1 MVFDISTPER
11 GIMGHVRLGKL
22 PTSQKWKEIIA
33 LLGDDGT
40 SAQALA
46 EAVANAAIAGLEK
59 AANDKTLV
67 AVYQMLVDIPQ
78 AAKEKDFQAALKKIG
93 IDVPQNPTLDNIAEG
108 MAKTIDAISAKNG
121 LRTDLGTMAK
131 QSAISTFLEM
141 SDNASQTLWGSN
153 TDDMQSGIASFT
165 DTARFGELS
174 QRFHADLS
182 HRILNYHL
190 DREMPRH
197 VSVTGRFPTI
207 ADMNVFQAG
216 LRKHCMESSMIMR
229 PFARDWLGKQ
239 YSSQAK
245 DGSRPKMDA
254 KKSAGFIYVSMN
266 KIAKEQR
273 QRGKDA

>member
-1 MVFDISTPER
+1 
-11 GIMGHVRLGKL
+11 MGHVRLGKL

-46 EAVANAAIAGLEK
+46 EAVANASIKDLEK
-59 AANDKTLV
+59 AASNKTLV
-67 AVYQMLVDIPQ
+67 AIYEMLVNIPQ

-93 IDVPQNPTLDNIAEG
+93 IDVPKNPTLDHIAIG
-108 MAKTIDAISAKNG
+108 MAKAIDAVATQNHQHP
-121 LRTDLGTMAK
+121 DLGRMAK
-131 QSAISTFLEM
+131 ESAISTFLDM
-141 SDNASQTLWGSN
+141 TDNASQTLWGST
-153 TDDMQSGIASFT
+153 TDDMQSGVASFA
-165 DTARFGELS
+165 DTARFGEFN

-182 HRILNYHL
+182 YRILNYHL

-197 VSVTGRFPTI
+197 VAATGRFPTI

-229 PFARDWLGKQ
+229 TFARDWLGKQ
-239 YSSQAK
+239 YASQPK

-254 KKSAGFIYVSMN
+254 KKSAGFIYVSTN

-273 QRGKDA
+273 KRGQDA